1 MSQDIK
7 KQGKIS
13 SSTED
18 LRQIQATR
26 GTEIHQLIT
35 SAIIAALYV
44 VLTLP
49 FAQISFGIIQIRFS
63 ELLCVLPVVTPG
75 AIWGLF
81 LGCFL
86 ANLLNPFN
94 LGPIDI
100 VLGSL
105 ATLSAAWLTYHLSR
119 RFYRGSYDESAL
131 TFMKDSWN
139 SKQKA
144 WRRLLL
150 DIAILSPSCI
160 FNALIVG
167 TYLPFLITD
176 AKRSLGAVLVSQLSI
191 LASQTLVVI
200 VLGLPFLRLLS
211 RLHVPKL
218 LPQAKDLS

>member
-1 MSQDIK
+1 MSQNTKNDK
-7 KQGKIS
+7 LS
-13 SSTED
+13 SNTK
-18 LRQIQATR
+18 LRQVQAKR
-26 GTEIHQLIT
+26 GAEVHQLIT

-105 ATLSAAWLTYHLSR
+105 ATLSGAWLSYRLAR
-119 RFYRGSYDESAL
+119 RFYKGSYEESTL
-131 TFMKDSWN
+131 TFVQESW
-139 SKQKA
+139 SPKQKA
-144 WRRLLL
+144 WRRLVL
-150 DIAILSPSCI
+150 DAIILSPSCI

-176 AKRSLGAVLVSQLSI
+176 AKRSLGAILVSQLSI
-191 LASQTLVVI
+191 LASQALVVI

-211 RLHVPKL
+211 RLHVQDL

>member
-1 MSQDIK
+1 MSK
-7 KQGKIS
+7 NKEKQGEIS
-13 SSTED
+13 STNN
-18 LRQIQATR
+18 LRQMQAKR
-26 GTEIHQLIT
+26 GAEVHQLIT

-49 FAQISFGIIQIRFS
+49 FAQISFGIVQIRFS

-75 AIWGLF
+75 AVWGLF

-86 ANLLNPFN
+86 ANLMNPFN

-100 VLGSL
+100 LLGSF
-105 ATLSAAWLTYHLSR
+105 ATLSAAWLTYHLAR
-119 RFYRGSYDESAL
+119 RFYKGSYGEASLSFA
-131 TFMKDSWN
+131 KASW
-139 SKQKA
+139 SPKQKA

-150 DIAILSPSCI
+150 DVLILSPSCI
-160 FNALIVG
+160 LNALIVG

-176 AKRSLGAVLVSQLSI
+176 ANRSLGAVLVSQLSI

-211 RLHVPKL
+211 RLHVQNL